1 VSAISGT
8 SAAAS
13 VASTAST
20 ASAATLPA
28 TSMPLIDP
36 ALEPA
41 VVRNGNTAAK
51 NAYATGVAFE
61 DMLVNQLA
69 QEMSATVPGLDGSS
83 DGLGGTSD
91 DGLGGTD
98 ASGGDQSSLG
108 GSSLGAYS
116 SLLPQT
122 LATAIESGGGTGM
135 ALQIAQSID
144 PALAHP
150 ASKGTP

>member
-1 VSAISGT
+1 VSVLSGT

-13 VASTAST
+13 AASVP
-20 ASAATLPA
+20 AA
-28 TSMPLIDP
+28 SMPLIDP
-36 ALEPA
+36 AVEPA
-41 VVRNGNTAAK
+41 VIRDGNAAAK
-51 NAYATGVAFE
+51 KAYATGVAFE

-69 QEMSATVPGLDGSS
+69 QEMTSTVPGLGGSSDGPGATGS
-83 DGLGGTSD
+83 DGLGGTD
-91 DGLGGTD
+91 P
-98 ASGGDQSSLG
+98 SGGDQASLG

-144 PALAHP
+144 PNLAHP
-150 ASKGTP
+150 ARKEPA

>member
-13 VASTAST
+13 A
-20 ASAATLPA
+20 ASAASAAALPA

-41 VVRNGNTAAK
+41 VVRNGNSAAK

-69 QEMSATVPGLDGSS
+69 QEMTATVPGLGGSS
-83 DGLGGTSD
+83 DGPGASGS

-98 ASGGDQSSLG
+98 ATGGDQTSLG

-144 PALAHP
+144 PTLAHP